1 MVPKME
7 NTKKKISSKK
17 NTKKA
22 LVKSTT
28 KRKLLIAGIIAFV
41 VIVCGGYMVVQTGLP
56 ARVLTGATVAGES
69 VKVNEINY
77 HFVEV
82 YKMYSQYGIVSSK
95 KDLTKIW
102 DTTTGQTY
110 GEYLYDSAVK
120 NQLNI
125 ILLNKEAKKA
135 GFTAAAATR
144 KVDEYIQSLRD
155 YAKQQNTTADTVLK
169 KQYGAGMSV
178 RDLEAFMTRE
188 LIAQEYS
195 EYLKQTNYALTEE
208 QMKATYEAA
217 PADYDSVTYNAYL
230 VPAGYEITATA
241 AQIATA
247 VTAAK
252 DKAQAIIDAT
262 TDIKTFRDA
271 SATAAGTEGASSFAD
286 NADPTHYTTTKV
298 TTASTFNSDV
308 ADYLFSADRKEGDKT
323 VITTDSGAIAV
334 YFQTRQ
340 LDTSATVSYR
350 SLLLSGTDIAKLKT
364 TAEGYQASVKDE
376 ASFITLVKKYSAD
389 SASSIAGGLT
399 SNATAK
405 SLVKDS
411 PTAQDTALSDWLLSA
426 DRKAGD
432 MLIIENADGVV
443 LYYFQKSVPAW
454 EATLLT
460 SNVNT
465 AYNAWYTALAAESGN
480 EYKIN
485 MGAIEFATY

>member
-1 MVPKME
+1 ME

-28 KRKLLIAGIIAFV
+28 KRRLLIAGIIAFV

-82 YKMYSQYGIVSSK
+82 YNMYSQYGIVSSK
-95 KDLTKIW
+95 KDLTKVW

-125 ILLNKEAKKA
+125 ILLDKEAKKA
-135 GFTAAAATR
+135 GFTAVAATR
-144 KVDEYIQSLRD
+144 KVDEYIQALRD
-155 YAKQQNTTADTVLK
+155 YAKQQKTTADSVLK

-178 RDLEAFMTRE
+178 RDMKAFMTRE
-188 LIAQEYS
+188 LIAQEYT
-195 EYLKQTNYALTEE
+195 EYLKQTNYTLTED

-217 PADYDSVTYNAYL
+217 PADYDTVTYNAYL
-230 VPAGYEITATA
+230 VPAGYESTATA

-252 DKAQAIIDAT
+252 DKAQAIIDAA

-271 SATAAGTEGASSFAD
+271 SETAAGTDGASSFAD

-298 TTASTFNSDV
+298 TAGSTFNSDV

-340 LDTSATVSYR
+340 LDTTATVSYR
-350 SLLLSGTDIAKLKT
+350 LLLLSGTDIAKLKT

-376 ASFITLVKKYSAD
+376 ASFTALVKKYSAD

-399 SNATAK
+399 SNVTAK

-411 PTAQDTALSDWLLSA
+411 PTTQETALSDWLFSA
-426 DRKAGD
+426 DRKAGN
-432 MLIIENADGVV
+432 MLIIENTDGVV

-460 SNVNT
+460 NNVT
-465 AYNAWYTALAAESGN
+465 TEYKAWYTALAAQSGN